1 MDAVHMNYK
10 PEFLNRLDDIV
21 MFHPLTRE
29 ELGGIVDIQVK
40 GVAQR
45 LTDRRITLDV
55 TDSARE
61 WLANTGYDPAYGAR
75 PLRRLVQTEVGDQ
88 LAHMLLAGKVNSVI
102 SSCETAKSIIERQGR
117 LSEKCIDLVTNKK
130 LGTSTL
136 QTLTSSLDLVMLNNT
151 RLISL
156 SRTILS
162 TSVKMNDSE
171 RLAVLQEIERQT
183 IEQERKVSKVS
194 RIISQYE
201 RLKRNLR

>member
-1 MDAVHMNYK
+1 MKKLLLSMLVLMTAATASAQWAVADAPNLAQNVKNFSELQKQVGYLK
-10 PEFLNRLDDIV
+10 EQKDRLD
-21 MFHPLTRE
+21 E
-29 ELGGIVDIQVK
+29 
-40 GVAQR
+40 
-45 LTDRRITLDV
+45 TLDMM
-55 TDSARE
+55 R
-61 WLANTGYDPAYGAR
+61 
-75 PLRRLVQTEVGDQ
+75 
-88 LAHMLLAGKVNSVI
+88 KVNSVI

-156 SRTILS
+156 SRTIFS

>member
-1 MDAVHMNYK
+1 MH
-10 PEFLNRLDDIV
+10 
-21 MFHPLTRE
+21 
-29 ELGGIVDIQVK
+29 
-40 GVAQR
+40 
-45 LTDRRITLDV
+45 
-55 TDSARE
+55 
-61 WLANTGYDPAYGAR
+61 R
-75 PLRRLVQTEVGDQ
+75 PGDEQ
-88 LAHMLLAGKVNSVI
+88 K
-102 SSCETAKSIIERQGR
+102 
-117 LSEKCIDLVTNKK
+117 LS
-130 LGTSTL
+130 TSTL

>member
-1 MDAVHMNYK
+1 M
-10 PEFLNRLDDIV
+10 
-21 MFHPLTRE
+21 
-29 ELGGIVDIQVK
+29 
-40 GVAQR
+40 
-45 LTDRRITLDV
+45 
-55 TDSARE
+55 
-61 WLANTGYDPAYGAR
+61 
-75 PLRRLVQTEVGDQ
+75 
-88 LAHMLLAGKVNSVI
+88 
-102 SSCETAKSIIERQGR
+102 
-117 LSEKCIDLVTNKK
+117 TNKK

-162 TSVKMNDSE
+162 TSVKMNDTE

>member
-1 MDAVHMNYK
+1 MKKLLLSILVLMTAATASAQWAVADAPNLAQNVKNFSELQKQVGYLK
-10 PEFLNRLDDIV
+10 EKDRLD
-21 MFHPLTRE
+21 E
-29 ELGGIVDIQVK
+29 
-40 GVAQR
+40 
-45 LTDRRITLDV
+45 TLDMM
-55 TDSARE
+55 R
-61 WLANTGYDPAYGAR
+61 
-75 PLRRLVQTEVGDQ
+75 
-88 LAHMLLAGKVNSVI
+88 KVNSVI

>member
-1 MDAVHMNYK
+1 MKKLLLSMLVLMTAATASAQWAVADAPNLAQNVKNFSELQKQGYLK
-10 PEFLNRLDDIV
+10 EQKDRLD
-21 MFHPLTRE
+21 E
-29 ELGGIVDIQVK
+29 
-40 GVAQR
+40 
-45 LTDRRITLDV
+45 TLDMM
-55 TDSARE
+55 R
-61 WLANTGYDPAYGAR
+61 
-75 PLRRLVQTEVGDQ
+75 
-88 LAHMLLAGKVNSVI
+88 KVNSVI

>member
-1 MDAVHMNYK
+1 MHR
-10 PEFLNRLDDIV
+10 P
-21 MFHPLTRE
+21 
-29 ELGGIVDIQVK
+29 
-40 GVAQR
+40 
-45 LTDRRITLDV
+45 
-55 TDSARE
+55 
-61 WLANTGYDPAYGAR
+61 GYE
-75 PLRRLVQTEVGDQ
+75 Q
-88 LAHMLLAGKVNSVI
+88 K
-102 SSCETAKSIIERQGR
+102 
-117 LSEKCIDLVTNKK
+117 LS
-130 LGTSTL
+130 TSTL

>member
-1 MDAVHMNYK
+1 MYK
-10 PEFLNRLDDIV
+10 
-21 MFHPLTRE
+21 
-29 ELGGIVDIQVK
+29 
-40 GVAQR
+40 
-45 LTDRRITLDV
+45 
-55 TDSARE
+55 
-61 WLANTGYDPAYGAR
+61 
-75 PLRRLVQTEVGDQ
+75 
-88 LAHMLLAGKVNSVI
+88 
-102 SSCETAKSIIERQGR
+102 RQ
-117 LSEKCIDLVTNKK
+117 EKCIDLVTNKK
-130 LGTSTL
+130 LSTSTL

>member
-1 MDAVHMNYK
+1 MKKLLLSMLVLMTAATASAQWAVADAPNLAQNVKNFSELQKQVGYLK
-10 PEFLNRLDDIV
+10 EQKDRLD
-21 MFHPLTRE
+21 E
-29 ELGGIVDIQVK
+29 
-40 GVAQR
+40 
-45 LTDRRITLDV
+45 TLDMM
-55 TDSARE
+55 R
-61 WLANTGYDPAYGAR
+61 
-75 PLRRLVQTEVGDQ
+75 
-88 LAHMLLAGKVNSVI
+88 KVNSVI

-136 QTLTSSLDLVMLNNT
+136 QTHTT
-151 RLISL
+151 RPI
-156 SRTILS
+156 SRTRPILS

>member
-1 MDAVHMNYK
+1 M
-10 PEFLNRLDDIV
+10 R
-21 MFHPLTRE
+21 
-29 ELGGIVDIQVK
+29 
-40 GVAQR
+40 
-45 LTDRRITLDV
+45 
-55 TDSARE
+55 
-61 WLANTGYDPAYGAR
+61 
-75 PLRRLVQTEVGDQ
+75 
-88 LAHMLLAGKVNSVI
+88 
-102 SSCETAKSIIERQGR
+102 
-117 LSEKCIDLVTNKK
+117 
-130 LGTSTL
+130 
-136 QTLTSSLDLVMLNNT
+136 NNT

>member
-1 MDAVHMNYK
+1 MKKLLLSMLVLMTAATASAQWAVADAPNLAQNVKNFSELQKQVGYLK
-10 PEFLNRLDDIV
+10 EQKDRLD
-21 MFHPLTRE
+21 E
-29 ELGGIVDIQVK
+29 
-40 GVAQR
+40 
-45 LTDRRITLDV
+45 TLDMM
-55 TDSARE
+55 R
-61 WLANTGYDPAYGAR
+61 
-75 PLRRLVQTEVGDQ
+75 
-88 LAHMLLAGKVNSVI
+88 NSVI

>member
-1 MDAVHMNYK
+1 MKKLLLSMLVLMTAATASAQWAVADAPNLAQNVSELQKQVGYLK
-10 PEFLNRLDDIV
+10 EQKDRLD
-21 MFHPLTRE
+21 E
-29 ELGGIVDIQVK
+29 
-40 GVAQR
+40 
-45 LTDRRITLDV
+45 TLDMM
-55 TDSARE
+55 R
-61 WLANTGYDPAYGAR
+61 
-75 PLRRLVQTEVGDQ
+75 
-88 LAHMLLAGKVNSVI
+88 KVNSVI

>member
-1 MDAVHMNYK
+1 MH
-10 PEFLNRLDDIV
+10 
-21 MFHPLTRE
+21 
-29 ELGGIVDIQVK
+29 
-40 GVAQR
+40 
-45 LTDRRITLDV
+45 
-55 TDSARE
+55 
-61 WLANTGYDPAYGAR
+61 R
-75 PLRRLVQTEVGDQ
+75 PGDEQ
-88 LAHMLLAGKVNSVI
+88 
-102 SSCETAKSIIERQGR
+102 
-117 LSEKCIDLVTNKK
+117 K

-201 RLKRNLR
+201 RLKRALR

>member
-1 MDAVHMNYK
+1 
-10 PEFLNRLDDIV
+10 
-21 MFHPLTRE
+21 
-29 ELGGIVDIQVK
+29 
-40 GVAQR
+40 
-45 LTDRRITLDV
+45 
-55 TDSARE
+55 
-61 WLANTGYDPAYGAR
+61 
-75 PLRRLVQTEVGDQ
+75 
-88 LAHMLLAGKVNSVI
+88 
-102 SSCETAKSIIERQGR
+102 
-117 LSEKCIDLVTNKK
+117 

>member
-1 MDAVHMNYK
+1 M
-10 PEFLNRLDDIV
+10 
-21 MFHPLTRE
+21 
-29 ELGGIVDIQVK
+29 
-40 GVAQR
+40 
-45 LTDRRITLDV
+45 
-55 TDSARE
+55 
-61 WLANTGYDPAYGAR
+61 
-75 PLRRLVQTEVGDQ
+75 
-88 LAHMLLAGKVNSVI
+88 
-102 SSCETAKSIIERQGR
+102 
-117 LSEKCIDLVTNKK
+117 TNKK

-201 RLKRNLR
+201 RLKRALR

>member
-1 MDAVHMNYK
+1 
-10 PEFLNRLDDIV
+10 
-21 MFHPLTRE
+21 MFF
-29 ELGGIVDIQVK
+29 
-40 GVAQR
+40 A
-45 LTDRRITLDV
+45 
-55 TDSARE
+55 
-61 WLANTGYDPAYGAR
+61 
-75 PLRRLVQTEVGDQ
+75 
-88 LAHMLLAGKVNSVI
+88 
-102 SSCETAKSIIERQGR
+102 ERQGR

>member
-1 MDAVHMNYK
+1 M
-10 PEFLNRLDDIV
+10 
-21 MFHPLTRE
+21 
-29 ELGGIVDIQVK
+29 
-40 GVAQR
+40 
-45 LTDRRITLDV
+45 
-55 TDSARE
+55 
-61 WLANTGYDPAYGAR
+61 
-75 PLRRLVQTEVGDQ
+75 
-88 LAHMLLAGKVNSVI
+88 
-102 SSCETAKSIIERQGR
+102 
-117 LSEKCIDLVTNKK
+117 VTNKK

-171 RLAVLQEIERQT
+171 RLAVLQEIGRQT

>member
-1 MDAVHMNYK
+1 MKKLLLSMLVLMTAATASAQWAVADAPNLAQNVKNFSELQKQVGYLK
-10 PEFLNRLDDIV
+10 EQKDRLD
-21 MFHPLTRE
+21 E
-29 ELGGIVDIQVK
+29 
-40 GVAQR
+40 
-45 LTDRRITLDV
+45 TLDMM
-55 TDSARE
+55 R
-61 WLANTGYDPAYGAR
+61 
-75 PLRRLVQTEVGDQ
+75 
-88 LAHMLLAGKVNSVI
+88 KVNSVI

-117 LSEKCIDLVTNKK
+117 LSEKCIDRDEQK

-201 RLKRNLR
+201 RLKRALR

>member
-1 MDAVHMNYK
+1 MH
-10 PEFLNRLDDIV
+10 
-21 MFHPLTRE
+21 
-29 ELGGIVDIQVK
+29 
-40 GVAQR
+40 
-45 LTDRRITLDV
+45 
-55 TDSARE
+55 
-61 WLANTGYDPAYGAR
+61 R
-75 PLRRLVQTEVGDQ
+75 PGNEQ
-88 LAHMLLAGKVNSVI
+88 
-102 SSCETAKSIIERQGR
+102 
-117 LSEKCIDLVTNKK
+117 K

>member
-1 MDAVHMNYK
+1 MKKLLLSMLVLMTAATASAQWAVADAPNLAQNVKNFSELQKQVGYLK
-10 PEFLNRLDDIV
+10 EQKDRLD
-21 MFHPLTRE
+21 E
-29 ELGGIVDIQVK
+29 
-40 GVAQR
+40 
-45 LTDRRITLDV
+45 TLDMM
-55 TDSARE
+55 R
-61 WLANTGYDPAYGAR
+61 
-75 PLRRLVQTEVGDQ
+75 
-88 LAHMLLAGKVNSVI
+88 KVNSVI

-136 QTLTSSLDLVMLNNT
+136 QTLTSSLVMLNNT

>member
-1 MDAVHMNYK
+1 MKKLLLSMLVLMPAAPASAQWAVADAPNLAQNVKNFSELQIQVGYLK
-10 PEFLNRLDDIV
+10 EQKDRLD
-21 MFHPLTRE
+21 E
-29 ELGGIVDIQVK
+29 
-40 GVAQR
+40 
-45 LTDRRITLDV
+45 TLDMM
-55 TDSARE
+55 R
-61 WLANTGYDPAYGAR
+61 
-75 PLRRLVQTEVGDQ
+75 
-88 LAHMLLAGKVNSVI
+88 KVNSVI

-117 LSEKCIDLVTNKK
+117 LAEKCRDLVTNKK